1 MTNEE
6 RKKGSGNDDPDVP
19 EVPNVECGG
28 CGRWCFLEETPFSS
42 IEEATDRE
50 YLCRI
55 CAKIEGV
62 TEALQEMRQEL
73 NAEREKREKLERE
86 ARETVTLNTRLEEMV
101 EAMRKAVE
109 KREAEE
115 TGEGGRVAE
124 VRLEEMQ
131 KELEIEREERGKLV
145 VQLRELVVLEAR
157 LEEMEGRWRREAEQR
172 EVAQTEF
179 EELKRKV
186 EGKVQGTTGTNPAV
200 EENKGTEPPVPAP
213 RSGVRVQVTA
223 SAPKDV
229 ENQELVEPA
238 AGEQQHGRAGTRRVL
253 VIGSSNVSR
262 CATGV
267 ASRVSGDDRVK
278 VLAHPGK
285 CMSEVME
292 SAKDI
297 VWENEQG
304 KNLVIVH
311 AGLNDV
317 LNGRGHNLGRQIE
330 AGVRKLRAVSEG
342 VHILMCTIPEVEK
355 QSVTTEKN
363 VVAANRTIRQ
373 QGEKLGYE
381 VLEVNKGVYQRG
393 PSPRFERDGIHYGQ
407 HTGWRIGAK
416 MGDRARVFL
425 DPPRARK

>member
-1 MTNEE
+1 MANEE
-6 RKKGSGNDDPDVP
+6 RKKGGNDDP

-55 CAKIEGV
+55 CVKIEGL

-73 NAEREKREKLERE
+73 NAERKERERLERE
-86 ARETVTLNTRLEEMV
+86 ARETATLNTRLEEMA

-115 TGEGGRVAE
+115 TGEGGRIAE

-131 KELEIEREERGKLV
+131 KELEIEREERGKLE
-145 VQLRELVVLEAR
+145 VQLIELVVLKAR
-157 LEEMEGRWRREAEQR
+157 LEEMEGRWRSEAEQR
-172 EVAQTEF
+172 EVAQIEF

-186 EGKVQGTTGTNPAV
+186 ENNVQGTTGMNPTV
-200 EENKGTEPPVPAP
+200 EENKDTELPIPAP
-213 RSGVRVQVTA
+213 RSGLRVQVNA
-223 SAPKDV
+223 SAPKGV
-229 ENQELVEPA
+229 GNQEPA
-238 AGEQQHGRAGTRRVL
+238 EGEQQHAGAGTRRVL

-330 AGVRKLRAVSEG
+330 AGVRKLRAVSER

-355 QSVTTEKN
+355 QSVATEKN

-393 PSPRFERDGIHYGQ
+393 PSPRFEKDGIHYGQ

-425 DPPRARK
+425 DPPRARR

>member
-6 RKKGSGNDDPDVP
+6 RKKGSGNDPEVP

-55 CAKIEGV
+55 CVKIEGV
-62 TEALQEMRQEL
+62 SEALQKMRKEL
-73 NAEREKREKLERE
+73 NAEREEREKLERE
-86 ARETVTLNTRLEEMV
+86 ARETETLNTRLEEMA

-109 KREAEE
+109 KREAQE

-131 KELEIEREERGKLV
+131 KELEIERQERGKLE
-145 VQLRELVVLEAR
+145 VQLREIVVLKAR

-223 SAPKDV
+223 
-229 ENQELVEPA
+229 
-238 AGEQQHGRAGTRRVL
+238 RV
-253 VIGSSNVSR
+253 N
-262 CATGV
+262 
-267 ASRVSGDDRVK
+267 GDDRVK

-297 VWENEQG
+297 VWENQQG

-330 AGVRKLRAVSEG
+330 AG
-342 VHILMCTIPEVEK
+342 
-355 QSVTTEKN
+355 
-363 VVAANRTIRQ
+363 
-373 QGEKLGYE
+373 GEKLGYE
-381 VLEVNKGVYQRG
+381 VMEVNKGVYHRG